1 MNSCTLMAEIVESP
15 QLRKTQDDTSV
26 TNMLVQID
34 GLRDNDPPAML
45 RAIGWGNL
53 AEELSVSYQA
63 GDRVILIGNLRIDR
77 IDVEKQGTRYKETR
91 AELRLSRI
99 YKQTGEFS
107 ETQPGSVVAT
117 PKTAT
122 PVAVS
127 TVVATSPAPASNL
140 GNVVPIGNYNRVA
153 SSNDFESESSSLE
166 SSTPEDEADLDDI
179 PF

>member
-15 QLRKTQDDTSV
+15 QLRRTPDDTPV
-26 TNMLVQID
+26 ANMLVRFD

-45 RAIGWGNL
+45 RVTGWRNL
-53 AEELSVSYQA
+53 AEEISANYRA
-63 GDRVILIGNLRIDR
+63 GDRVIIIGSLKMDR
-77 IDVEKQGTRYKETR
+77 VDVEKQGVRYKETR
-91 AELRLSRI
+91 AELNLSRI

-107 ETQPGSVVAT
+107 ETQVESVVPSVA
-117 PKTAT
+117 AT

-127 TVVATSPAPASNL
+127 SPAPTSNL
-140 GNVVPIGNYNRVA
+140 GNVVPIGNYNRA
-153 SSNDFESESSSLE
+153 TSSSDFESETSSGE